1 MDIPCTRAEMLA
13 LGWDELDVVLV
24 SGDALIDT
32 PHSGTAVIARVLID
46 AGFRVGVIAQPDCR
60 TAADISRLGAPRLL
74 WGVTAG
80 CVDSLVANITASG
93 RRRRQDDFTPG
104 GENTRRPDRASIAYA
119 NLIRSAFRPC
129 ASIVL
134 GGIEASL
141 RRIVHYDFWADRLRR
156 PLLFDAKAD
165 LLVYGMAERALLH
178 VASALRDGTEWRGI
192 PGLCY
197 AASAPPADAVCLPDF
212 AALTDPV
219 DADAAKRRFMAM
231 FRTFADNQD
240 PVTARTLAQRVDSRW
255 LIHNPPAVPLE
266 TDALDRVYALPFTQN
281 VHPHDLARGPV
292 RALDTV
298 RFSLTSHRGCYGG
311 CAFCAIA
318 MHQGRRVTWRSLPSL
333 VAEATGYTR
342 HPAFTGIIRDVG
354 GPTANMYG
362 FECAIKKETGACA
375 DKSCLFPAVCPSL
388 SVTHEPQIR
397 LLRALREIP
406 GVRKVFVGSGIRPDL
421 VLADSRHGDAYIDAL
436 TACHV
441 SGQLKLAPEHSEP
454 GVLRLMRKPGIEG
467 VLAFRSRFEARS
479 RAHGLKQFLTYYFI
493 AAHPGCTEEDMR
505 RLHDFTQTRLRLN
518 PEQVQLF
525 TPLPSTWST
534 AIWWTGLDPDT
545 GEPVF
550 VEKRIRE
557 RQVQKDILTGEV
569 LHGNR

>member
-13 LGWDELDVVLV
+13 LGWDEPDVVLV

-46 AGFRVGVIAQPDCR
+46 AGFRVGVIAQPD
-60 TAADISRLGAPRLL
+60 TQSPDDIRRLGAPRLF

-80 CVDSLVANITASG
+80 CVDSMVANTTASG

-104 GENTRRPDRASIAYA
+104 GENTRRPDRASIIYS

-129 ASIVL
+129 APIVL
-134 GGIEASL
+134 GGVEASL
-141 RRIVHYDFWADRLRR
+141 RRITHYDFWTDRLRR
-156 PLLFDAKAD
+156 PILFDAKAD
-165 LLVYGMAERALLH
+165 ILVYGMAERTIIQL
-178 VASALRDGTEWRGI
+178 ASALRDGSDWRSI
-192 PGLCY
+192 RGLCY
-197 AASAPPADAVCLPDF
+197 AVSAPPADAVCLPAF
-212 AALTDPV
+212 AALTDP
-219 DADAAKRRFMAM
+219 ADPEAAKRLFLGM
-231 FRTFADNQD
+231 FRLFADNQD
-240 PVTARTLAQRVDSRW
+240 PVTARTLAQPVDLRW
-255 LIHNPPAVPLE
+255 LVHNPPAAPLE
-266 TDALDRVYALPFTQN
+266 TDELDRVHALPFTQN
-281 VHPHDLARGPV
+281 VHPRDAARGVV

-318 MHQGRRVTWRSLPSL
+318 MHQGRRVTWRSIGSL
-333 VAEATGYTR
+333 VDEATGYTR
-342 HPAFTGIIRDVG
+342 HPAFKGIIHDVG

-362 FECAIKKETGACA
+362 FECACKKRTGACA
-375 DKSCLFPAVCPSL
+375 DKACLFPSVCPSL

-397 LLRALREIP
+397 LLKALREIP

-421 VLADSRHGDAYIDAL
+421 MLADTRHGAAYLDAL
-436 TACHV
+436 TASHV

-467 VLAFRSRFEARS
+467 LLEFRSRFEARS

-493 AAHPGCTEEDMR
+493 AAHPGCTEADMR
-505 RLHDFTQTRLRLN
+505 CLSDFAQTHLRLN
-518 PEQVQLF
+518 PEQVQIF
-525 TPLPSTWST
+525 TPTPSTWST

-545 GEPVF
+545 GAPVF
-550 VEKRIRE
+550 VERRTRE
-557 RQVQKDILTGEV
+557 RQMQKDILTGEA
-569 LHGNR
+569 R